1 VGKEPQQREEDLG
14 EFERFFEQTS
24 RALVGQAFVLTGDL
38 QDAQD
43 LAQEALARVW
53 DRWPVVSQF
62 DDPAAWARRV
72 LFNLAMSRLRRRRL
86 ERRRPPD
93 ALTAAPAP
101 SADAVDL
108 ARALRRLPV
117 AQRKALVLREVLGLD
132 IEEVAR
138 EMRASDGTVRK
149 WLHRARRALAAELAA
164 DEGFRPPAPTL
175 LAAREV
181 RHARLS

>member
-1 VGKEPQQREEDLG
+1 VGTEEEQRQDELAA
-14 EFERFFEQTS
+14 FERFFDGCS
-24 RALVGQAFVLTGDL
+24 RALVGQAYVLTGDR
-38 QDAQD
+38 QEAQD

-62 DDPAAWARRV
+62 DDPTAWARRV

-86 ERRRPPD
+86 ERRRPPE
-93 ALTAAPAP
+93 AVLAAPAP

-132 IEEVAR
+132 IEEVAQ
-138 EMRASDGTVRK
+138 EMRASEGTVRK
-149 WLHRARRALAAELAA
+149 WLHRARRTLAAELAA
-164 DEGFRPPAPTL
+164 DDVYRPPSTAR
-175 LAAREV
+175 LAAPGV
-181 RHARLS
+181 RHV